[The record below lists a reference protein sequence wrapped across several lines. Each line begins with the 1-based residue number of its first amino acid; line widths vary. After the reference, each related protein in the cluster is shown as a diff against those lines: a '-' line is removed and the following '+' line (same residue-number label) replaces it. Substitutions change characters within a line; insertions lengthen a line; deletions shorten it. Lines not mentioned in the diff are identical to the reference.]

1 MSNVTSARE
10 ETQSPVAQVKE
21 QVQDAAAQAKGQT
34 LEQVR
39 GQIDSRSTQVG
50 EQLSSTAQAVRRAG
64 VQLRE
69 EGKEGPAK
77 IVEGLAER
85 GERLGSYLSR
95 ADGNQLLGDVEGL
108 GRKQPW
114 LFVGGSAVVGFLAAR
129 FLKASSR
136 SRYQSYGAVSK
147 SDGDVSGD
155 SGRSGSPAATLPP
168 PTPTPAVRPT
178 ETHRPRASR
187 GSAAAGGVSGG
198 LD

>member
-1 MSNVTSARE
+1 MSNVIGERE

-34 LEQVR
+34 REQLR
-39 GQIDSRSTQVG
+39 GQINSRSTQVG

-64 VQLRE
+64 AQRRE

-85 GERLGSYLSR
+85 GERLGSYLTR
-95 ADGNQLLGDVEGL
+95 ADGDQLLRDVEDL

-114 LFVGGSAVVGFLAAR
+114 LFVGASAVVGFLASR
-129 FLKASSR
+129 FMKASSR
-136 SRYQSYGAVSK
+136 SRYHSHGS
-147 SDGDVSGD
+147 VSG
-155 SGRSGSPAATLPP
+155 GPPAATP
-168 PTPTPAVRPT
+168 PTSTPPRERPAQT
-178 ETHRPRASR
+178 RLSKERR
-187 GSAAAGGVSGG
+187 GSAVAGGVSGG